1 MVGRSGIRKIGDYS
15 YPLTIMP
22 AKALEIAKK
31 VLDTKHDRFIST
43 VGLAK
48 AAGYEIDE
56 KTGGVYGGF
65 RKALEAL
72 HLSGVFEQ
80 EKRGTQKVNELA
92 VKALDPHDLE
102 GAKRA
107 RAKIYV
113 SHVPLLSKVHEKC
126 GGKIPPNDEFSALLK
141 EITNVSWPEAKKHA
155 KNVRKLYL
163 EAKEYLSYAE
173 MPEAPR
179 GITLK
184 VEGKAIGRGEI
195 RMPTDRAIWDTII
208 DATCMRW
215 GPKKEMR
222 EAFERIVGRVNE
234 LNLERTRLVVKT
246 LRDLVGDNG
255 HEEIRKGSER
265 VLEALEKDLNVQEIK
280 PKEEK
285 EVKKQE

>member
-31 VLDTKHDRFIST
+31 ILDTKHDKFIST

-48 AAGYEIDE
+48 TARYGIDE
-56 KTGGVYGGF
+56 KTGSVYGGF

-80 EKRGTQKVNELA
+80 EKRGTQKVTELA
-92 VKALDPHDLE
+92 VKALDPHDPE

-113 SHVPLLSKVHEKC
+113 SQIPLLVKVHEKC
-126 GGKIPPNDEFSALLK
+126 EGKIPPEDEFSALLK
-141 EITNVSWPEAKKHA
+141 EITDVSWPEAKKHT

-163 EAKEYLSYAE
+163 EAKEYLPHAE
-173 MPEAPR
+173 KPELA
-179 GITLK
+179 LK
-184 VEGKAIGRGEI
+184 PEKAISRGET
-195 RMPTDRAIWDTII
+195 RMPTDRAIWDTVM
-208 DATCMRW
+208 DAARMRW
-215 GPKKEMR
+215 GPKKESR
-222 EAFERIVGRVNE
+222 EAFERILGRANE
-234 LNLERTRLVVKT
+234 LNLERTRLVVET
-246 LRDLVGDNG
+246 LRDLIGDNG
-255 HEEIRKGSER
+255 HVEIRKGSGR

-280 PKEEK
+280 PREKK
-285 EVKKQE
+285 EVKELE